1 MFGYMDNG
9 LISQVQINT
18 DNYKNTLFATLPPQ
32 AAE

>member
-18 DNYKNTLFATLPPQ
+18 NNYNNTLFTTPPPQ